1 MRLLVV
7 EDDGALARTLAKGLA
22 GEGFSVDCT
31 HTAEEAHQLV
41 DVSPYDLIVLDVG
54 LPAADGF
61 TFLRSLRDRNHLV
74 PVLVLTARGTLAD
87 RVTGLNLGA
96 DDYLR
101 KPFAFSELVAR
112 IRAVLRR
119 GSSAP
124 PRLMRV
130 GDLELDPVRFAVHH
144 RGRPVSLTSKEF
156 AILEYLMHHAGELVT
171 RTMLLEHCWDEGY
184 DGLSNV
190 VDVHVGRV
198 RKKLHAVG
206 APSMLHTVRRAGFIL
221 GGPLQ

>member
-7 EDDGALARTLAKGLA
+7 EDDNALARTLAEGLV

-31 HTAEEAHQLV
+31 DTAEEACQLV
-41 DVSPYDLIVLDVG
+41 GTNPYDLIVLDVG
-54 LPAADGF
+54 LPATDGF
-61 TFLRSLRDRNHLV
+61 MFLRSLRARNNPV
-74 PVLVLTARGTLAD
+74 PVLILTARGTLPD
-87 RVTGLNLGA
+87 RIAGLNSGA

-101 KPFAFSELVAR
+101 KPFAFLELVAR

-119 GSSAP
+119 GSSSAP
-124 PRLMRV
+124 SLMRV
-130 GDLELDPVRFAVHH
+130 SDLELDTIRFAVHYC
-144 RGRPVSLTSKEF
+144 GRPVSLTSKEF

-171 RTMLLEHCWDEGY
+171 RTMLLEHCWDESY

-198 RKKLHAVG
+198 RKKLHAAG
-206 APSMLHTVRRAGFIL
+206 APPMLHTVRRAGFIL
-221 GGPLQ
+221 DEHPR